1 MEGIDEVAPPSAT
14 GEDFPMEKKQWV
26 LGQQRTR
33 NLVVLDK
40 YFNAL
45 DVDNL
50 CVSPFG
56 KLVKIS
62 EKLSR
67 ALDKSILG
75 EEVEEDEMLMVLQ
88 ITIICLSVKL
98 AFTWWA
104 CPHAYTTAQLFG
116 LMFLYQT

>member
-14 GEDFPMEKKQWV
+14 GEDFSMEKKQWV
-26 LGQQRTR
+26 LGQHRTR

-62 EKLSR
+62 EKLSK

-88 ITIICLSVKL
+88 ITIICLSGKL
-98 AFTWWA
+98 AFK
-104 CPHAYTTAQLFG
+104 
-116 LMFLYQT
+116 